1 MKISQIAETAQ
12 ASLLNP
18 FRTSSVASEGVLC
31 CRAFTAQKIAKQ
43 HNEAEIHVDSRSK
56 NMIFMN
62 LALGMRPCDRT
73 EIRAER
79 YPIVEVMFDIAVL
92 WYLFEFVLS
101 VFAVTSQKV
110 TSRCGVL
117 MVDS

>member
-1 MKISQIAETAQ
+1 MKISQMAETAQ

-31 CRAFTAQKIAKQ
+31 CRAFTAQNIAKQ
-43 HNEAEIHVDSRSK
+43 HKDAETHVDSRSK

-79 YPIVEVMFDIAVL
+79 YPIVVVMFDIAVL
-92 WYLFEFVLS
+92 WYLYAYIL
-101 VFAVTSQKV
+101 
-110 TSRCGVL
+110 
-117 MVDS
+117 